1 MRINALLSGFSPV
14 AGKGGGNSLPFSGDA
29 AKSARQDSGPA
40 DVFVQGQPWKNM
52 AGAKTTAVAGG
63 RSCGCKAC
71 PACATQAYAA
81 QAGVKQ
87 DIPASG
93 AAAAEKEEQG
103 AERSGARE
111 GAQSAPVAKEQPGS
125 GQEGGEPANAA
136 TGQKGTDG
144 EVLTQAERLQVAELA
159 LIDTKV
165 RAHEM
170 AHLAAA
176 GSYATGGANFQYVK
190 GPDGKRYA
198 VGGEVGIDTGKESTP
213 EATISKMQT
222 VRAAALAPAD
232 PSPQDRKVAARA
244 SLVITE
250 ASHELQMIRLEQAKG
265 EAEGKAIP
273 EAGLEGAPL
282 PAAGEKSAASGDQ
295 PGKNGAFGNEPSPK
309 AHHPAAAIM
318 AGLMRPPSRF
328 HIAV

>member
-14 AGKGGGNSLPFSGDA
+14 AVKGGENSLPFSGDA
-29 AKSARQDSGPA
+29 AKSARQDSGSA

-52 AGAKTTAVAGG
+52 AAAKTTAVAGEK
-63 RSCGCKAC
+63 SCGCKAC
-71 PACATQAYAA
+71 PACAAQAYTV

-103 AERSGARE
+103 AELSGASE

-125 GQEGGEPANAA
+125 GQEGGEPA

-144 EVLTQAERLQVAELA
+144 EVLTQAERLQVAELE

-176 GSYATGGANFQYVK
+176 GSHATGGANFQYVK

-198 VGGEVGIDTGKESTP
+198 VGGEVGIDTGKASSP

-222 VRAAALAPAD
+222 VRTAALAPSD

-250 ASHELQMIRLEQAKG
+250 ASHELQMIRLEQTKG
-265 EAEGKAIP
+265 KAEGKAIP
-273 EAGLEGAPL
+273 EAGLEGASL
-282 PAAGEKSAASGDQ
+282 SATEKTSPASGDQ
-295 PGKNGAFGNEPSPK
+295 PGKNPAFGNEPSPK
-309 AHHPAAAIM
+309 AYNPAAAIM